1 MSPAANEAAP
11 LVPRKPKDF
20 FLQLPHRQPLFLETD
35 VKIRL
40 MENFRALFY
49 APYYAAHTLG
59 FYANEGVDVELVS
72 SDAPGDAIAHLTNG
86 TIDLTWGGPMRVMTA
101 HDRDEQSP
109 LVCFGEVVSRDPFF
123 LIGNFE
129 RFRLSDLAHLRFA
142 AVSEVPTPWM
152 CLQHDLREAGI
163 NPETI
168 TRTSGRTMPD
178 NYAALREGQLDVMQ
192 AFEPFASL
200 AEMDRAGEILY
211 AASSRGP
218 TVYTAFIATRSKVA
232 AHRDAFVEMTHA
244 LAKMQQWLYGHSG
257 KELAE
262 VVASFFSDLPQEL
275 LARSLQRYLDAGLWA
290 RDPTMSI
297 QGFERL
303 GSSFLSGGSL
313 KRSPAFEKCV
323 DVRLA

>member
-1 MSPAANEAAP
+1 MCLEGQ
-11 LVPRKPKDF
+11 KDF
-20 FLQLPHRQPLFLETD
+20 SPVKTPSQPLFLETD

-40 MENFRALFY
+40 MENFRAIFY
-49 APYYAAHTLG
+49 APYYAAHRLG

-101 HDRDEQSP
+101 HDRDDQSP

-123 LIGNFE
+123 LIGNFK
-129 RFRLSDLAHLRFA
+129 RFKLSDLAHLRFA

-152 CLQHDLREAGI
+152 CLQHDLREADI
-163 NPETI
+163 NPAMI
-168 TRTSGRTMPD
+168 AKTSDRTMPD
-178 NYAALREGQLDVMQ
+178 NYASLREGRLDVMQ
-192 AFEPFASL
+192 AFEPFASR

-232 AHRDAFVEMTHA
+232 VHRDAFVAMTHA
-244 LAKMQQWLYGHSG
+244 LAKMEQWLYAHSG

-262 VVASFFSDLPQEL
+262 VVASFFSHVQQEL
-275 LARSLQRYLDAGLWA
+275 LVRSLQRYLDAGLWA
-290 RDPTMSI
+290 RDPAMSK

-313 KRSPAFEKCV
+313 KRPPVFEHCV
-323 DVRLA
+323 DARLA